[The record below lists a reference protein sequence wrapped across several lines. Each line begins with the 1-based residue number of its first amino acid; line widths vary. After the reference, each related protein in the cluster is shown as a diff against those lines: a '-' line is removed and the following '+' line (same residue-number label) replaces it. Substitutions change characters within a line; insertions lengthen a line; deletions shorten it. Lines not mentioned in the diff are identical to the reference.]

1 MPLALPLDPLAA
13 LTFIGLLVT
22 LLTFHEA
29 GHALVARGYGVALLE
44 FGLGIL
50 PRLVGVAR
58 ACGRWH
64 VVWGPRADLEAIQD
78 ATLLSLNLIP
88 LGAFVRLVG
97 EDDTARP
104 GGLASAPPLG
114 RALVFGAGPLANLI
128 LAFTILT
135 VGFHAGW
142 PDVVS
147 VDSIAPGRPAA
158 VAGQSIRYP
167 LQLSRLAAAHPG
179 EAPPLTVTR
188 PGQTSPWQ
196 GPSSR
201 ARPPTPRPAT

>member
-1 MPLALPLDPLAA
+1 
-13 LTFIGLLVT
+13 V
-22 LLTFHEA
+22 
-29 GHALVARGYGVALLE
+29 
-44 FGLGIL
+44 
-50 PRLVGVAR
+50 
-58 ACGRWH
+58 
-64 VVWGPRADLEAIQD
+64 GPRADLEAVQD

-88 LGAFVRLVG
+88 LGAFVRLAG
-97 EDDTARP
+97 EDDAARP

-114 RALVFGAGPLANLI
+114 RALVFAAGPLANLI

-167 LQLSRLAAAHPG
+167 LQLSRLAAAHPA